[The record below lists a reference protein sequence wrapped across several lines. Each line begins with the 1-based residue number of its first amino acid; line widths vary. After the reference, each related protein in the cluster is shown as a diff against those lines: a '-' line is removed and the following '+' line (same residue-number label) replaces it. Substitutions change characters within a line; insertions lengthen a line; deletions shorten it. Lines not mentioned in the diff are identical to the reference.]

1 MAVTTVLGDV
11 RSHDDDGGSVTPGG
25 QDRRRRDPRPWGD
38 LVAVVLVAALVAGA
52 SLRGWEGI
60 HDGVKILVG
69 WPPLLASWLPH
80 FRPGGVV
87 AVVVALLVVVAG
99 PPVAA
104 RLRWGPLLGLT
115 FLASAAWTF
124 GLALIDGYQ
133 AGIVDRLTTPTE
145 YLVEVARFPGLRPF
159 LTTFA
164 DRIVGMT
171 PDTLVTHAS
180 GHPPLATLVYVWVAD
195 VFGPGGEPASLV
207 TLLVGASASV
217 AVAITIGAVGGVR
230 FGAGGAGGAG
240 AAAGRFGG
248 RVTLPLAPETVTAG
262 RDLARRYLPFGVL
275 FPGAVW
281 VGVSAD
287 GMFAAVFAWGVAF
300 LALGAVRRGVLGVVL
315 CLLGGVVLGGAL
327 FLSYGLTAGGLVPI
341 VIAILV
347 RRWSPLVAG
356 AVGALAVVG
365 LFAYGGFWWLDGYE
379 QVKLRYYQVGE
390 YGLLRPYTYWV
401 WANLAAFALTLGPA
415 VVAGL
420 RRLAW
425 WPRRIPPAVPLLVG
439 AVLLAV
445 AVADISGLSKAEVER
460 IWLPFGTW
468 AVLACALLP
477 PRSVRWWLV
486 AQAALAIAVNSLLMT
501 VW

>member
-1 MAVTTVLGDV
+1 VTVTTVLGDV
-11 RSHDDDGGSVTPGG
+11 RSHDDDGGAVTPGG
-25 QDRRRRDPRPWGD
+25 HVDRRRAPRLRGD
-38 LVAVVLVAALVAGA
+38 LVAVVLGAALVTGA
-52 SLRGWEGI
+52 ALRGWAGI
-60 HDGVKILVG
+60 HEGVKILVG
-69 WPPLLASWLPH
+69 WPPLLAAWLPH
-80 FRPGGVV
+80 FEPGGVV
-87 AVVVALLVVVAG
+87 AVVVALLVALSG
-99 PPVAA
+99 PAVAA
-104 RLRWGPLLGLT
+104 RLRWGPLLALAY
-115 FLASAAWTF
+115 LASVAWTA
-124 GLALIDGYQ
+124 GLALIDGVRP
-133 AGIVDRLTTPTE
+133 GIVDRLTTPTE
-145 YLVEVARFPGLRPF
+145 YLVEVGRYPGLRPF
-159 LTTFA
+159 LATFA

-195 VFGPGGEPASLV
+195 LFGPGGKPAGLV
-207 TLLVGASASV
+207 TLLAGASASV
-217 AVAITIGAVGGVR
+217 AVALTVGAVGGLTW
-230 FGAGGAGGAG
+230 GC
-240 AAAGRFGG
+240 
-248 RVTLPLAPETVTAG
+248 VTLPLPPDTVTAG

-300 LALGAVRRGVLGVVL
+300 LALGAVRRGVLGVAA

-327 FLSYGLTAGGLVPI
+327 FLSYGLVAGGLVPI
-341 VIAILV
+341 VVAVLV
-347 RRWSPLVAG
+347 RRWTPLVAG
-356 AVGALAVVG
+356 AVGALAAVG
-365 LFAYGGFWWLDGYE
+365 LFTLGGFWWLDGYE

-390 YGLLRPYTYWV
+390 FGLLRPYGYWV

-425 WPRRIPPAVPLLVG
+425 WPRRVPLAVPLLVG

-445 AVADISGLSKAEVER
+445 AAADVSGLSKAEVER

-468 AVLACALLP
+468 AVLACAVLP
-477 PRSVRWWLV
+477 PRSARWWLL
-486 AQAALAIAVNSLLMT
+486 AQAALAIAVNSLLAT

>member
-11 RSHDDDGGSVTPGG
+11 RSHDDDGGAVTPGG
-25 QDRRRRDPRPWGD
+25 RARRRDPRWWGD
-38 LVAVVLVAALVAGA
+38 LVAVVLVAGLVAAA
-52 SLRGWEGI
+52 SLYGWSAIDE
-60 HDGVKILVG
+60 GVKILVG
-69 WPPLLASWLPH
+69 WPPLLADWLPH
-80 FRPGGVV
+80 FSRGGTL
-87 AVVVALLVVVAG
+87 AVVVALLVALAG
-99 PPVAA
+99 PTVAA
-104 RLRWGPLLGLT
+104 RLRWGPLLVVGY
-115 FLASAAWTF
+115 LAAAAWTF

-145 YLVEVARFPGLRPF
+145 YLVEVGRFPGLGPF

-171 PDTLVTHAS
+171 PGTLVTHAS
-180 GHPPLATLVYVWVAD
+180 GHPPLATLVYVGIARVL
-195 VFGPGGEPASLV
+195 GPGGEYPGLV

-217 AVAITIGAVGGVR
+217 AVAITVGALGGIR
-230 FGAGGAGGAG
+230 WGP
-240 AAAGRFGG
+240 
-248 RVTLPLAPETVTAG
+248 VTLPLAPETVTAG

-287 GMFAAVFAWGVAF
+287 GLFAAVFAWGVAF
-300 LALGAVRRGVLGVVL
+300 LALGAVRRGLLGVAA
-315 CLLGGVVLGGAL
+315 CLLGGVVLGAAL

-341 VIAILV
+341 VVAIVV
-347 RRWSPLVAG
+347 RRWSPLIAG
-356 AVGALAVVG
+356 AIGAAAVVG
-365 LFAYGGFWWLDGYE
+365 LFALGGFWWLDGYE

-401 WANLAAFALTLGPA
+401 WADLAAFALTLGPA

-420 RRLAW
+420 RRVAW
-425 WPRRIPPAVPLLVG
+425 WPRRVPPAVPLLIA

-445 AVADISGLSKAEVER
+445 AVADLSGLSKAEVER

-468 AVLACALLP
+468 AVLACVMLP
-477 PRSVRWWLV
+477 PRSARWWLLG
-486 AQAALAIAVNSLLMT
+486 QAVLAIAVNSLLAT

>member
-1 MAVTTVLGDV
+1 VAVSTVLGAP
-11 RSHDDDGGSVTPGG
+11 RSRDDDDGAVTSGG
-25 QDRRRRDPRPWGD
+25 RDGRRFPRFRGD
-38 LVAVVLVAALVAGA
+38 VVAVVLAAALVAA
-52 SLRGWEGI
+52 AALRGWAEI
-60 HDGVKILVG
+60 HRGVPILVG

-80 FRPGGVV
+80 FSPGGVT
-87 AVVVALLVVVAG
+87 ALVVALLVALAG
-99 PPVAA
+99 PTVAA
-104 RLRWGPLLGLT
+104 RLRWGPLLLVAYV
-115 FLASAAWTF
+115 ASAAWTF

-133 AGIVDRLTTPTE
+133 AGVVSRLTTPTE
-145 YLVEVARFPGLRPF
+145 YLTEVRRYPGLGPF

-164 DRIVGMT
+164 DRIAGTT
-171 PDTLVTHAS
+171 PDTLATHPS
-180 GHPPLATLVYVWVAD
+180 GHPPLATIFYVWVGD
-195 VFGPGGEPASLV
+195 LFGPGGEPAGLV
-207 TLLVGASASV
+207 TLLLGASATV
-217 AVAITIGAVGGVR
+217 AVAVT
-230 FGAGGAGGAG
+230 
-240 AAAGRFGG
+240 AAALGG
-248 RVTLPLAPETVTAG
+248 LRWGPVALPLDADTVTAG

-300 LALGAVRRGVLGVVL
+300 LALGAVRRGVAGAAL

-327 FLSYGLTAGGLVPI
+327 FLSYGLVTGGLVPI
-341 VIAILV
+341 VVAVLV

-356 AVGALAVVG
+356 AVGAAVVVA
-365 LFAYGGFWWLDGYE
+365 LFAVGGFWWLDGYE
-379 QVKLRYYQVGE
+379 QVKVRYYQFGE
-390 YGLLRPYTYWV
+390 YGVLRPYAYWV

-420 RRLAW
+420 RRVAW
-425 WPRRIPPAVPLLVG
+425 WPRRWPLAVPLLVG

-445 AVADISGLSKAEVER
+445 AVADVSGLSKAEVER

-477 PRSVRWWLV
+477 ARSARWWLL
-486 AQAALAIAVNSLLMT
+486 AQAALAIALNSLLFT